1 MLQSLQKTAWK
12 FLRKLQTHMPY
23 DLVIPL
29 LSVQCLLKR
38 NENVN
43 PHKNLYV
50 NVHRG
55 FIQMPKSGKKT
66 NIHQPVSGQTTQQQT
81 GTHYGQSVKDVGS
94 KATGYYDS
102 MCSL

>member
-1 MLQSLQKTAWK
+1 
-12 FLRKLQTHMPY
+12 MPY

-55 FIQMPKSGKKT
+55 FIQMPKSGKKDKYTSASEWIDYSAT
-66 NIHQPVSGQTTQQQT
+66 NRNTLRTVRERRGL
-81 GTHYGQSVKDVGS
+81 K
-94 KATGYYDS
+94 GYR
-102 MCSL
+102 LL